1 MRNFK
6 LFTFHFSLFTLLLL
20 LSVLC
25 LAACS
30 KDDETYSDKDDDT
43 ALIKVGMAAPSFELK
58 AMDGSVVTSESLK
71 GKVYILNFFDTTC
84 PDCRNEFPVLQQ
96 IYDEYGET
104 VPLFNVPRSQAV
116 EDADAYCK
124 EHGLTLPIYSD
135 GAQRL
140 YYQFATRTIPRTYVI
155 NADGIV
161 IASFNDK
168 PIADYASLTRI
179 LQANR

>member
-6 LFTFHFSLFTLLLL
+6 LFTFHFSLLTLLLL
-20 LSVLC
+20 S
-25 LAACS
+25 ATACS

-168 PIADYASLTRI
+168 PIADYASLNRI

>member
-6 LFTFHFSLFTLLLL
+6 LFTFHFSLLTLLLL
-20 LSVLC
+20 S
-25 LAACS
+25 ATACS

-43 ALIKVGMAAPSFELK
+43 ALVKVGEQAPAFELYG
-58 AMDGSVVTSESLK
+58 MDGSVVTSESLK

-104 VPLFNVPRSQAV
+104 VPLFNVPRSQAI

-135 GAQRL
+135 RAQRL